1 MNVNQ
6 RENSM
11 SIGITFE
18 ELLIWNEQSAEFWKS
33 HFEANPSLLEL
44 PCGIGGAATV
54 QELVRHI
61 WGAEL
66 RWFERLA
73 GTGETPREQIPT
85 GPLEALFGVHQ
96 RAIGIF
102 GGLLAGPE
110 IAWNDPYVLR
120 FDWIPED
127 RRTVSRRKIAAH
139 ALIHGQ
145 RHWAQIATLVRSAG
159 FPSNYWGDVLFA
171 NFA

>member
-1 MNVNQ
+1 MDVSQ
-6 RENSM
+6 PENSM
-11 SIGITFE
+11 NMGITFE
-18 ELLIWNEQSAEFWKS
+18 ELLIWNEQSAEWWKS
-33 HFEANPSLLEL
+33 HFEANPGLLEL

-73 GTGETPREQIPT
+73 AVGETPREQLPA
-85 GPLEALFGVHQ
+85 GPLAALFEIHERGV
-96 RAIGIF
+96 GIF
-102 GGLLAGPE
+102 RGLLAGPE
-110 IAWNDPYVLR
+110 SAWSEPYVLK
-120 FDWIPED
+120 FDWIPEE

-139 ALIHGQ
+139 ALIHSQ
-145 RHWAQIATLVRSAG
+145 RHWAQLATLVRNAG
-159 FPSNYWGDVLFA
+159 LPSGYWGDVLFA

>member
-1 MNVNQ
+1 
-6 RENSM
+6 M
-11 SIGITFE
+11 STGISFE
-18 ELLIWNEQSAEFWKS
+18 ELLIWNEQSAEFWRS

-73 GTGETPREQIPT
+73 GTDETPRGQIPA
-85 GPLEALFGVHQ
+85 GPLTALFEIHQ
-96 RAIGIF
+96 RAMGIF
-102 GGLLAGPE
+102 RGLLAGPE
-110 IAWNDPYVLR
+110 SAWSAPYVLK
-120 FDWIPED
+120 FDGIPED

-139 ALIHGQ
+139 ALIHSQ
-145 RHWAQIATLVRSAG
+145 RHWAQLATLVRNAG
-159 FPSNYWGDVLFA
+159 SPSGYWGDVLFA

>member
-1 MNVNQ
+1 
-6 RENSM
+6 M
-11 SIGITFE
+11 SVGISFE
-18 ELLIWNEQSAEFWKS
+18 ELLIWNEQSANYWNA
-33 HFEANPSLLEL
+33 HFEANPGLLEL

-66 RWFERLA
+66 RWCERLSGIA
-73 GTGETPREQIPT
+73 ETPREAIPA
-85 GPLEALFGVHQ
+85 GPLGALFEVHQ
-96 RAIGIF
+96 RAMGMF
-102 GGLLAGPE
+102 RGLLAAPE
-110 IAWNDPYVLR
+110 SAWSDPYVLK

-145 RHWAQIATLVRSAG
+145 RHWAQIATLVRNAG
-159 FPSNYWGDVLFA
+159 SPSKFWGDVLFA
-171 NFA
+171 EFA